1 MYLYWS
7 QKFNNTLR
15 AFQLPRRGAV
25 GGISNE
31 LIDLSRKFA
40 LVLSHLQCGKHVWT
54 IKVFLIVGWWQH
66 CLWNIYILFT
76 FSEGDA
82 KFLLDHFIW
91 ASSSYCRSS
100 ADIVLDTEL
109 CRSTGMRTLLT
120 YIHVVLSGKKGL
132 WQRLFG
138 NQT

>member
-25 GGISNE
+25 EGISNK

-40 LVLSHLQCGKHVWT
+40 LVLSHL
-54 IKVFLIVGWWQH
+54 LIVGWWQH

-109 CRSTGMRTLLT
+109 CRSTGMRAMLT
-120 YIHVVLSGKKGL
+120 HIHIVLSGKKGL
-132 WQRLFG
+132 WQRLLWQSNLG
-138 NQT
+138 LP